1 MINESSISLL
11 KDMEPFGRQKLLKV
25 LEGQYKEANLTSY
38 KLKMQRL
45 LKSRQSARVGKNL
58 CCIPNKIFTLEGN
71 HEYHT

>member
-11 KDMEPFGRQKLLKV
+11 KDMEPFGRQELLKV
-25 LEGQYKEANLTSY
+25 LEGQYKEVNLTSY

-45 LKSRQSARVGKNL
+45 LKSRQSARVEKNL

-71 HEYHT
+71 H